1 MSTAVAEEQDNITK
15 GGEWIIKDV
24 PAKDVFTPEEWN
36 EEQRNIAGMIEDFL
50 VNEVHPNV
58 EKMDSM
64 QHPELMPKLLK
75 QAGDL
80 GMLGVSI
87 PEDLGGMGLD
97 FTTGMLTTEVLG
109 KGHSFSVGMAAHTG
123 IGTLPILY
131 FGNDE
136 QRQKYVPKL
145 ASGEYLASYCLTE
158 PDSGSDALGARS
170 TAVLNDEGTHYILN
184 GQKMW
189 ITNAGFADIFIVF
202 AKIDGDKFTG
212 FIVERDYDGV
222 TFGDEEKKMGIKG
235 SSTRQ
240 VFFQDTPVPKENV
253 LGDIGKGHIIA
264 FNILNIG
271 RLKLCGATTGACK
284 GVMDITI
291 NYANERKQFDT
302 KISQFGAIKHK
313 IAEMGI
319 RTWLSETLTYR
330 MTDDV
335 RRYEEKLI
343 DEGKSQKEALL
354 AAAREYAV
362 ECAMSK
368 VFGSEMLD
376 YCVDEGVQVHGGYG
390 FSQEYAIERA
400 YRDSRINRI
409 FEGTNEINRMLT
421 LNDLFKKAL
430 KGDLDLMTPGME
442 IQKELMS
449 VPDMNGNGNGQ
460 PFAAEKAVVK
470 NFKKACLMTAGKAA
484 MQYQK
489 ELSEQQEILLYLADM
504 LIQTYAAESALLRAE
519 KIQQTQGE
527 DAAELPTLMAKVWMT
542 DAAERINKAGKNVIY
557 TMAEGDEQRVMLMGL
572 KRFTKV
578 APMDTIG
585 ARRTIADH
593 MIDANKYNLS

>member
-1 MSTAVAEEQDNITK
+1 MSTAVAEQQDNITK

-24 PAKDVFTPEEWN
+24 RAEDVFIPEEWN
-36 EEQRNIAGMIEDFL
+36 EEQRNIAEMIEDFL

-64 QHPELMPKLLK
+64 KHPDIMPKLLK

-136 QRQKYVPKL
+136 QRKKYVPKL
-145 ASGEYLASYCLTE
+145 ATGEYLASYCLTE

-170 TAVLNDEGTHYILN
+170 TAVLNDAGTHYILN

-202 AKIDGDKFTG
+202 AKIDGEKFTG
-212 FIVERDYDGV
+212 FIVERDYEGV
-222 TFGDEEKKMGIKG
+222 SFGEEEHKMGIKG

-240 VFFQDTPVPKENV
+240 VFFQDTPVPVENV
-253 LGDIGKGHIIA
+253 LGDIGKGHVIA

-302 KISQFGAIKHK
+302 QISKFGAIKHK

-319 RTWLSETLTYR
+319 RTWMSETMTYR

-335 RRYEEKLI
+335 RRFEDKLI
-343 DEGKSQKEALL
+343 AEGKSKKEALL

-376 YCVDEGVQVHGGYG
+376 FCVDEGVQVHGGYG
-390 FSQEYAIERA
+390 FSAEYAIERA

-430 KGDLDLMTPGME
+430 KGELDLMTPGMA

-449 VPDMNGNGNGQ
+449 VPDMNGNGNGE

-484 MQYQK
+484 MQYQQ
-489 ELSEQQEILLYLADM
+489 ELSKQQEILLYLADM
-504 LIQTYAAESALLRAE
+504 LIETYATESALLRAE
-519 KIQQTQGE
+519 KILKTHGE
-527 DAAELPTLMAKVWMT
+527 EAAEYPTLMAKVWMT
-542 DAAERINKAGKNVIY
+542 DSAERISKAGKSVIY
-557 TMAEGDEQRVMLMGL
+557 SMAEGDEQRVMLMGL

-578 APMDTIG
+578 APMDTIS
-585 ARRTIADH
+585 ARRKIADK